1 MSGKYT
7 EFEKQANGNL
17 RIVLLPEARDDVQE
31 ISSKEIDA
39 DNKLSEVIEWQ
50 LANGWS
56 LLHPEDV
63 GALTDA
69 PILSEDIDTD
79 DQGNVRSVGTVYWYP
94 QYDVSNPVAKL
105 LQNGLHRF
113 CTWGLIGRREGAN
126 RDRDTPLIIAAGQQ
140 VTHPVSYAA
149 AVDRSCYTP
158 GVAGEA
164 QVDYCR

>member
-1 MSGKYT
+1 M
-7 EFEKQANGNL
+7 
-17 RIVLLPEARDDVQE
+17 QE

-56 LLHPEDV
+56 LVRPEDV

-94 QYDVSNPVAKL
+94 QYDVTGPGHETAAKW
-105 LQNGLHRF
+105 LHRF
-113 CTWGLIGRREGAN
+113 
-126 RDRDTPLIIAAGQQ
+126 IA
-140 VTHPVSYAA
+140 
-149 AVDRSCYTP
+149 R
-158 GVAGEA
+158 
-164 QVDYCR
+164 

>member
-50 LANGWS
+50 LTNGWS
-56 LLHPEDV
+56 LMRPEDV

-79 DQGNVRSVGTVYWYP
+79 DQGNVGSVGTVYWYP
-94 QYDVSNPVAKL
+94 QYDVSDPVAEL
-105 LQNGLHRF
+105 LQNGYIDFVR
-113 CTWGLIGRREGAN
+113 G
-126 RDRDTPLIIAAGQQ
+126 D
-140 VTHPVSYAA
+140 
-149 AVDRSCYTP
+149 
-158 GVAGEA
+158 
-164 QVDYCR
+164 

>member
-7 EFEKQANGNL
+7 EFEKQANGHL
-17 RIVLLPEARDDVQE
+17 RIALLPEARGDVQE

-56 LLHPEDV
+56 LVRPEDV

-94 QYDVSNPVAKL
+94 QYDVTDPVTKL
-105 LQNGLHRF
+105 LQNGYIDFLR
-113 CTWGLIGRREGAN
+113 G
-126 RDRDTPLIIAAGQQ
+126 D
-140 VTHPVSYAA
+140 
-149 AVDRSCYTP
+149 
-158 GVAGEA
+158 
-164 QVDYCR
+164 